1 MASPVTT
8 EDEMRHNTQ
17 MEWNAAAPGL
27 KKKYGKDM
35 LKLMGPVSDQI
46 IKSTGITY
54 GQTVLDVA
62 TGAGEPALTIAKVVG
77 PRGRVVGV
85 DLSPE
90 MLGLAKE
97 RAAASQSITNIVF
110 QVVKDETLSMFHD
123 ITFDSVVCR
132 NGLMFMPD
140 PVKALKAFLRVL
152 KPKGKA
158 SVTIP
163 GSPDKAPV
171 MEVVMKTVSK
181 HVPDMKL
188 PTPGTPGGPF
198 SIPNVDVLRDYFL
211 KAGFLDFNAEK
222 IKVTAAQTD
231 TAEELWQ
238 GMTEVTGFLVILLSK
253 LPDEK
258 KMAIKNDAIESLHK
272 IFPSGGPIRSTGELI
287 LGTGTKPDQEK

>member
-8 EDEMRHNTQ
+8 EDEMRHNAQ

-27 KKKYGKDM
+27 KKNYGKDM
-35 LKLMGPVSDQI
+35 LKWMGPVSDQLI
-46 IKSTGITY
+46 RSTGITS

-77 PRGRVVGV
+77 PRGRVIGV

-90 MLGLAKE
+90 MLGLANE
-97 RAAASQSITNIVF
+97 RAVSQSITNVVF

-123 ITFDSVVCR
+123 NTFDSVVCR

-158 SVTIP
+158 SVTVP

-198 SIPNVDVLRDYFL
+198 SIPSVDILSDYFL

-222 IKVTAAQTD
+222 IEVTAAQTD

-238 GMTEVTGFLVILLSK
+238 GMTEVIGFLVILLSK
-253 LPDEK
+253 LPNEK
-258 KMAIKNDAIESLHK
+258 KLAIKNDAIESLRK
-272 IFPSGGPIRSTGELI
+272 IFPSGGPVKSTGELI

>member
-1 MASPVTT
+1 
-8 EDEMRHNTQ
+8 
-17 MEWNAAAPGL
+17 MECCSPGL
-27 KKKYGKDM
+27 EKKYGKDM
-35 LKLMGPVSDQI
+35 LKWMGPVSDRLI
-46 IKSTGITY
+46 RSTGITS

-77 PRGRVVGV
+77 PHGRVVGV

-90 MLGLAKE
+90 MLGVAKE
-97 RAAASQSITNIVF
+97 RATSQGITNVVF
-110 QVVKDETLSMFHD
+110 QVVKDETLSMFHNN
-123 ITFDSVVCR
+123 TFDSVVCR

-158 SVTIP
+158 SVTVP

-188 PTPGTPGGPF
+188 PTPGTPVGPF
-198 SIPNVDVLRDYFL
+198 SIPSVDILSDYFL

-222 IKVTAAQTD
+222 IEVTAAHTD

-238 GMTEVTGFLVILLSK
+238 GMTEVIGFLVILLSK

-258 KMAIKNDAIESLHK
+258 KLAIKNDAIESLRK
-272 IFPSGGPIRSTGELI
+272 IFPSGGPVKSTGELI
-287 LGTGTKPDQEK
+287 LGTGTKPDQ

>member
-8 EDEMRHNTQ
+8 EDEMRHNAQ

-27 KKKYGKDM
+27 KKNYGKDM
-35 LKLMGPVSDQI
+35 LKWMGPVSDQLI
-46 IKSTGITY
+46 RSTGITS

-77 PRGRVVGV
+77 PRGRVIGV

-90 MLGLAKE
+90 MLGLANE
-97 RAAASQSITNIVF
+97 RAVSQSITNVVF

-123 ITFDSVVCR
+123 NTFDSVVCR

-158 SVTIP
+158 SVTVP

-198 SIPNVDVLRDYFL
+198 SIPSVDILSDYFL
-211 KAGFLDFNAEK
+211 KAGFSDFNAEK
-222 IKVTAAQTD
+222 IEVTAAHTD

-238 GMTEVTGFLVILLSK
+238 GMTEVIGFLVILLSK
-253 LPDEK
+253 LPNEK
-258 KMAIKNDAIESLHK
+258 KLAIKNDAIESLRK
-272 IFPSGGPIRSTGELI
+272 IFPSGGPVKSTGELI